1 MKRLFLLLSL
11 VLPMMLG
18 AQQWEIELDNN
29 PVINGGVMDESET
42 AILVGYEYDGD
53 IYHAAVFK
61 IYEDGEYEVFSF
73 NKEYKNISLHNIV
86 RLPDGNYFVSG
97 SEDIGSSGNN
107 NICDIHVMILDDNLN
122 VIKHEKHSADENF
135 IFGDQ
140 HDIIVDDDKVIMV
153 CETFGD
159 NIWGRKPTFLKFD
172 IDGELQDC
180 MYPTYV
186 EEDDSYGYN
195 HIDFSFNQLKK
206 RPDGS
211 GYVVIA
217 KYTGTGMHLLMYDN
231 DLKFQDN
238 VRIEHPDNSPYY
250 NSPLYNDYGVCSDLW
265 LSDDDLMLFGSFND
279 HHTDDGKTDYEV
291 VISSVNLNGTVN
303 TYEVISSDS
312 CHSAFQGNSS
322 MRYVNDST
330 IYGGIFS
337 SGHHAIEPFYPQI
350 LMFNKSMEILGSITM
365 DKDYFKGVKYMLAYD
380 DGSILYVSSYGREYE
395 INKTNIFRFSRNDF
409 ITATLDVNEVSDI
422 EIESLVYPNPTD
434 GKLNIDIRGIDT
446 DSENRVRIIDMNGR
460 TLMSRIIRGSGN
472 VLTMDVG
479 AFDAG
484 VYVYEIFNAEGTL
497 SRGRFVKK

>member
-42 AILVGYEYDGD
+42 AILVGFEYDD
-53 IYHAAVFK
+53 DMYHAAAFK
-61 IYEDGEYEVFSF
+61 IYPNGEYEVFSF

-186 EEDDSYGYN
+186 EEDDLYGYN

-238 VRIEHPDNSPYY
+238 IRIEHPDNEPYY
-250 NSPLYNDYGVCSDLW
+250 SSPLYNNYAVCSDLW
-265 LSDDDLMLFGSFND
+265 LSDEDMMLFGSFND
-279 HHTDDGKTDYEV
+279 HHTDDDKTDFEV
-291 VISSVNLNGTVN
+291 IISSVNLDGSINK
-303 TYEVISSDS
+303 YEVISSDS
-312 CHSAFQGNSS
+312 CHSAFQGNGG

-330 IYGGIFS
+330 IYGGYYS
-337 SGHHAIEPFYPQI
+337 SAHHVIEPFYPQI
-350 LMFNKSMEILGSITM
+350 CMFTKDLEILGKVTITD
-365 DKDYFKGVKYMLAYD
+365 DKSVGHKYMLTYNN
-380 DGSILYVSSYGREYE
+380 GGILYISSHLNPTETERTIIKKYSRE
-395 INKTNIFRFSRNDF
+395 DF
-409 ITATLDVNEVSDI
+409 LKFPLSVKDVPAE

-434 GKLNIDIRGIDT
+434 GNLNIDIRGIDT